1 MQHNPDRIVIW
12 PGYFDARRSRRSGRR
27 VSSDAA
33 VTKPDLDGL
42 VWAARSLGLKKMKRD
57 EGASHPQRPHAKEGR
72 LWVSASAASSSIG
85 SDKKEEILQLIGTQW
100 CELLRQRLDEEKK
113 ASSVGPK
120 VGDKQG
126 RSQRK
131 VSSAAKQA
139 ATRAASSRKRR
150 SNKKW
155 KK

>member
-12 PGYFDARRSRRSGRR
+12 PGYFNARSSRRSGRR
-27 VSSDAA
+27 VSADAA
-33 VTKPDLDGL
+33 VAKPDLDGL
-42 VWAARSLGLKKMKRD
+42 VWAARTLGLKKMKRE
-57 EGASHPQRPHAKEGR
+57 EGISHPQRPHAKEGR
-72 LWVSASAASSSIG
+72 LWVSASAASGSIG
-85 SDKKEEILQLIGTQW
+85 SDKKEEILQMIGTQW
-100 CELLRQRLDEEKK
+100 SELLQQRKEDEKK
-113 ASSVGPK
+113 ASSIGPK

-139 ATRAASSRKRR
+139 ASRAASARERR
-150 SNKKW
+150 GRKKW